1 MKTIL
6 ITGINGFIGEYLGKK
21 FIKYNNIIGID
32 SRENKRNN
40 WNKFYHFDIRNK
52 NKMEMIFRENKID
65 IVIHLAAEKTLIK
78 CQENKKEA
86 YKGKVNVTT
95 KTYIDPQNQE
105 FARNEILFNVTSKD
119 TGNSNHGYDVV
130 IDNLPENAIIN
141 RVDYITRPEEK
152 RERSKRCNSTLQV
165 L

>member
-1 MKTIL
+1 MTC
-6 ITGINGFIGEYLGKK
+6 
-21 FIKYNNIIGID
+21 
-32 SRENKRNN
+32 
-40 WNKFYHFDIRNK
+40 
-52 NKMEMIFRENKID
+52 NKIKS
-65 IVIHLAAEKTLIK
+65 ELIYEVNNT
-78 CQENKKEA
+78 ENKKEA

-119 TGNSNHGYDVV
+119 TGNLNHGYDVV

-152 RERSKRCNSTLQV
+152 RERSKRWNSTLQV